1 MNTIPKREEVPEEYR
16 WDLSSLFKT
25 DEEWET
31 AFNELNEKYPKQETF
46 KGTLGESAENLKNCL
61 DFRMAVELLAEK
73 LVYYAHLKVTEDS
86 GNSENQGRLARF
98 MQTATAAEA
107 AGSFMSPEIQNIPDD
122 KMEEFLKYE
131 GLSEYRIF
139 LKKLLRFKPHVLSEQ
154 EERIL
159 AMQMEANQTPH
170 RSFEALTD
178 VDMDF
183 GTVKT
188 KEGEKPL
195 SQSTFGIFLEN
206 TDREIRK
213 NAYRQFYGVYEAN
226 RNTLASLY
234 AGSVSLDI
242 YRSRVRKYGSSRE
255 AALFP
260 DKVPGSVYDNLVQ
273 AVNNNLEPLHRYYG
287 LRKKILG
294 LDELRHYDVRV
305 PLVGD
310 VKQKHSYGEAV
321 DLAMEALAPLG
332 DEYRTTL
339 RKGLLGGWV
348 DRYEN
353 KGKRSGA
360 FSAGSYAGDPYILLN
375 FQDEVIRHV
384 FTLIHESGHSMHSYY
399 SSRENPFP
407 HYQYT
412 IFEAEV
418 ASTFNE
424 QLLFHYLMDHT
435 ESKQMKVFLI
445 NNQID
450 EILGTL
456 YRQTMFAEYEDKT
469 HKMAESGQPLTVDSL
484 RNEYRNLLERYFGPE
499 VVLEENSDMEG
510 LRVPHF
516 YRAFYVYKYATGISA
531 AITLAKKVL
540 SGETG
545 AVDRFYDFLKSGGSK
560 YPIDALKDAGVD
572 MTSPEPV
579 NTALDEFSSL
589 LTKLERELS
598 AG

>member
-16 WDLSSLFKT
+16 WDLSSLYKT

-61 DFRMAVELLAEK
+61 DFRMEVELLAEK

>member
-61 DFRMAVELLAEK
+61 DFRMEVELLAEK